1 MKVILLKP
9 NKGEVWKTAFV
20 WWQIKE
26 KSIELI
32 EQLSLVTNC
41 LQIQLSNFLICILL
55 PAIPA
60 I

>member
-9 NKGEVWKTAFV
+9 NKGDVETAFV

>member
-9 NKGEVWKTAFV
+9 NKGEVKTAFV

-41 LQIQLSNFLICILL
+41 LQIQLSNFLISILL